1 VPSSKQDCLPHLGMG
16 VLRTLVVQQKPILPI
31 LLFRNEWLAEID

>member
-1 VPSSKQDCLPHLGMG
+1 MG

>member
-1 VPSSKQDCLPHLGMG
+1 ME
-16 VLRTLVVQQKPILPI
+16 VLRTLAVQQKPILPI